1 MLATPV
7 PGWQVSDRGMCM
19 CPAEV
24 KPFVD
29 EGLVNAL
36 GGCCGSR
43 PEHIAAIVKMA
54 SS

>member
-1 MLATPV
+1 
-7 PGWQVSDRGMCM
+7 MCLLLGGR
-19 CPAEV
+19 PAKLVTSAPTEV
-24 KPFVD
+24 QPFVE

-54 SS
+54 SP